1 MQNRLVGGQ
10 LANEK
15 RRAALRKEKK
25 KLQECMWERERRKLS
40 RLWASVI
47 RMVILL
53 TKVRNWRGSSIW
65 EKAMEIH
72 GLLLF
77 KSWWHGCAGQI
88 SSTAVLGAGG
98 SMRLGIEGCGR
109 DWLNAH
115 LFHFSLL
122 GHREGTFPSLPC
134 TVFSP
139 VTGLTMKQGQKWG
152 PLFPG
157 PSWKHM
163 HCSVFLLPSH
173 LHNWKGNIWGG
184 FSHTRKAHI
193 PEAPSGTET
202 LLTLDCDKNRQT
214 GSSLCGS
221 AVHIPD

>member
-115 LFHFSLL
+115 LFHFSLW
-122 GHREGTFPSLPC
+122 
-134 TVFSP
+134 
-139 VTGLTMKQGQKWG
+139 VTGRGHFPAFLA
-152 PLFPG
+152 LFSALWPVWPWNRGRSEAHCSQDHPG
-157 PSWKHM
+157 NM
-163 HCSVFLLPSH
+163 HCSLS
-173 LHNWKGNIWGG
+173 
-184 FSHTRKAHI
+184 FSFPAICT
-193 PEAPSGTET
+193 TE
-202 LLTLDCDKNRQT
+202 REIY
-214 GSSLCGS
+214 GEGS
-221 AVHIPD
+221 ATPEKPISQKHLQEQKLF

>member
-25 KLQECMWERERRKLS
+25 KLQECMWERERRKLP

-115 LFHFSLL
+115 LFHFSLW
-122 GHREGTFPSLPC
+122 
-134 TVFSP
+134 
-139 VTGLTMKQGQKWG
+139 VTGRGHFPAFLA
-152 PLFPG
+152 LFSALWPVWPWNRG
-157 PSWKHM
+157 RSEA
-163 HCSVFLLPSH
+163 HCSQDHP
-173 LHNWKGNIWGG
+173 GNICIVPS
-184 FSHTRKAHI
+184 FSFPAICT
-193 PEAPSGTET
+193 TE
-202 LLTLDCDKNRQT
+202 REIY
-214 GSSLCGS
+214 GEGS
-221 AVHIPD
+221 ATPEKPISQKHLQEQKLF